1 MIEKNVG
8 LPPIS
13 SQDFEQ
19 ARIKHVLFK
28 SKLRALLYGAS
39 IDPEPVINNHAC
51 ALGQWIQQVAFPQ
64 LGDSPELRQLD
75 LVHDQL
81 HDTARHLY
89 QLYKAGRQDEAIEG
103 LTKVEDLAEA
113 FLKLLS
119 VLEKKTIR

>member
-1 MIEKNVG
+1 VIENKVTVQ
-8 LPPIS
+8 PIS

-39 IDPEPVINNHAC
+39 IDPEPVITNNAC
-51 ALGQWIQQVAFPQ
+51 ALGQWIKQVAFPQ

-75 LVHDQL
+75 HLHDQL

-89 QLYKAGRQDEAIEG
+89 HLYKAGKQDEAIEG
-103 LTKVEDLAEA
+103 LSEVEDIAED
-113 FLKLLS
+113 FLKLLTD
-119 VLEKKTIR
+119 LEKNALR